1 MAYLEGLMIDYPLDV
16 GAIWRRT
23 ERYFPGKAVVSNL
36 PDRTI
41 HRSTYGEVLDRA
53 ARLGAALI
61 ELGVEPGD
69 RIATVMWN
77 SYHHLELYFAIPSIG
92 AVLHTVNLRLHPQ
105 DLSYIFNHADDQ
117 IVFVDRTVLPLIAP
131 IRDRIPAREIVVVD
145 EGEPAPPGFLS
156 YQDLVQS
163 GSRARFQFRIEDER
177 QAAALCYT
185 SGTTG
190 RPKGV
195 LYSHRSTVLHA
206 LGVTNAEG
214 GLGLVES
221 DIVSPMVPM
230 FHVNGW
236 GLPWSASL
244 QGASQVLPG
253 RHLDPTSLLE
263 LFQADRVT
271 ITAGVPTVW
280 FGILKL
286 LDEAPERYDVSSLRY
301 MLVGGAAV
309 PASVLRGFWERH
321 RVRMIHA
328 WGMTETSPLGSVSTA
343 RSDLAD
349 ADEETRFAT
358 ILTQGQAT
366 PLVEMRIRDDE
377 GRELPWDGTSQ
388 GELEVRGPW
397 VARSYYR
404 DEAAVD
410 RFTDDGW
417 FRTGDLVTLDSRG
430 YMTIQDRSKDV
441 IKSGGE
447 WISSVALENAIMG
460 HPSVME
466 AAVIG
471 MPDPRWVERPLAVV
485 VLKPG
490 ETLTLEAVREF
501 LRPHFASWWL
511 PDRLEVVEAIPHS
524 AAGKFQKTELRRLLL
539 GTAERRS

>member
-1 MAYLEGLMIDYPLDV
+1 MAYLEGLMTDYSLDV
-16 GAIWRRT
+16 SVIWRRA
-23 ERYFPGKAVVSNL
+23 ERYFAGKPVVSKL
-36 PDRTI
+36 PDRSI
-41 HRSTYGEVLDRA
+41 HRSTYGELLERS
-53 ARLGAALI
+53 ARLGAALM

-69 RIATVMWN
+69 RVATVMWN

-105 DLSYIFNHADDQ
+105 DLSYIFNHADDRV
-117 IVFVDRTVLPLIAP
+117 IFVDRTVLPLITP

-145 EGEPAPPGFLS
+145 EGEPVPPGFLS
-156 YQDLVQS
+156 YQDLVRS
-163 GSRARFQFRIEDER
+163 GSPSRFQFRIEDER

-195 LYSHRSTVLHA
+195 LYSHRSTLLHA
-206 LGVTNAEG
+206 IGVTNAEG
-214 GLGLVES
+214 GLGIVES
-221 DIVSPMVPM
+221 DVVSPMVPM

-236 GLPWSASL
+236 GLPWAASL

-253 RHLDPTSLLE
+253 RHLDPASLLE
-263 LFQADRVT
+263 LFQDERVT

-280 FGILKL
+280 FGVLKL
-286 LDEAPERYDVSSLRY
+286 LDEGPDHYDVSTLRY

-309 PASVLRGFWERH
+309 PGAVLRGFWDRH
-321 RVRMIHA
+321 RIRMIHA

-343 RSDLAD
+343 RSDLAG
-349 ADEETRFAT
+349 ADDDTRFAT
-358 ILTQGQAT
+358 LLTQGQAT
-366 PLVEMRIRDDE
+366 PLVEMRVCDEE
-377 GRELPWDGTSQ
+377 GRELPWDGVSQ

-404 DEAAVD
+404 DEAAMD
-410 RFTDDGW
+410 RFTPDGW
-417 FRTGDLVTLDSRG
+417 FKTGDLVTIDARG
-430 YMTIQDRSKDV
+430 YITIQDRSKDV

-471 MPDPRWVERPLAVV
+471 MPDPRWVERPLAVA

-490 ETLTLEAVREF
+490 ETLTIEEVREF

-511 PDRLEVVEAIPHS
+511 PDRLEIVDAIPHS

-539 GTAERRS
+539 TTPERRG